1 MIKKYIYGSPIETG
15 AVVIDMFPENGKPD
29 MFYEEDYKPNCLE
42 FGMTDADVIYGLG
55 EANRGINKRG
65 YIYTSFCNDD
75 PVHTEEKLSLYGAHN
90 FILVDGFERFGVFV
104 DTPSKLTFDIGF
116 TDSNILSI
124 ECETGDFALYIIT
137 GESLYD
143 IVRQFR
149 GLIGRSYIAPKW
161 AFGFQQSR
169 WGYRTADDVRKVVK
183 KYRESGI
190 PLDAVYL
197 DIDYMERY
205 KDFTVDKKSFPNFK
219 EFVAEMKYEGI
230 HLVPIIDA
238 AVKIEDGYDVY
249 VEGVRDNHFCKT
261 ADGRDFTAGVWP
273 GKTHFPDF
281 LNSKTRKWF
290 GDKYKTLVDD
300 GIEGFWNDMNE
311 PAIFYSEKGL
321 ASALEA
327 ANEAKG
333 KDLDINSFF
342 ALKDK
347 FTGLSNSDK
356 DYASFYHNMDGKVL
370 CHELVH
376 NLYGY
381 NMTRAAAEAFERFDP
396 DKRMLIFSRA
406 SYIGMH
412 RYGGIWTGDNQSW
425 WAHILMNIKQ
435 MPSLNM
441 CGFLYTGADL
451 GGFGGNCT
459 RDLLLRWLAFG
470 IFTPLMRNHS
480 ALGTRAQECY
490 NFGNTEDFKNIISI
504 RYSLIPYIY
513 SEYMKAALSDKM
525 MFRPLS
531 FDYPE
536 DSFASSVEDQL
547 MFGDGLM
554 LTPVYTQNARGRY
567 VYLPEDMLYIK
578 FKSPTQRKY
587 ALLPK
592 GYHFI
597 DVALNEVPLFMR
609 KNKLLPLCKPT
620 DRTDNIDT
628 SRFEVI
634 AYADRPCEYVL
645 YDDDGY
651 TTDYDKPEHFDS
663 IAIKEDVNGKLVIF
677 SNKQI
682 VKVSLFN

>member
-1 MIKKYIYGSPIETG
+1 
-15 AVVIDMFPENGKPD
+15 
-29 MFYEEDYKPNCLE
+29 
-42 FGMTDADVIYGLG
+42 
-55 EANRGINKRG
+55 
-65 YIYTSFCNDD
+65 
-75 PVHTEEKLSLYGAHN
+75 
-90 FILVDGFERFGVFV
+90 
-104 DTPSKLTFDIGF
+104 
-116 TDSNILSI
+116 
-124 ECETGDFALYIIT
+124 
-137 GESLYD
+137 
-143 IVRQFR
+143 
-149 GLIGRSYIAPKW
+149 
-161 AFGFQQSR
+161 
-169 WGYRTADDVRKVVK
+169 
-183 KYRESGI
+183 
-190 PLDAVYL
+190 
-197 DIDYMERY
+197 
-205 KDFTVDKKSFPNFK
+205 
-219 EFVAEMKYEGI
+219 
-230 HLVPIIDA
+230 
-238 AVKIEDGYDVY
+238 
-249 VEGVRDNHFCKT
+249 
-261 ADGRDFTAGVWP
+261 
-273 GKTHFPDF
+273 
-281 LNSKTRKWF
+281 
-290 GDKYKTLVDD
+290 
-300 GIEGFWNDMNE
+300 
-311 PAIFYSEKGL
+311 
-321 ASALEA
+321 
-327 ANEAKG
+327 
-333 KDLDINSFF
+333 
-342 ALKDK
+342 
-347 FTGLSNSDK
+347 
-356 DYASFYHNMDGKVL
+356 
-370 CHELVH
+370 
-376 NLYGY
+376 
-381 NMTRAAAEAFERFDP
+381 
-396 DKRMLIFSRA
+396 
-406 SYIGMH
+406 MH